1 MFLIHKKLFF
11 LLYTFVREISLFEKT
26 VSQVSTAMSKQNE
39 KYFIVT
45 ETLTFE
51 SFESISK
58 TLRIFFPRIQNESD
72 PLITLMTCRN
82 RRFFLPVF
90 YALVKLL
97 KTTFFYNN
105 QRLVSCLWKHVF
117 EKHHNE
123 DGLAWILLKNLETR
137 IDLQL
142 VENVSEKFT
151 FDTIMYCA
159 INGGQRFDWELED
172 EKVLTYDEI
181 VLLRLRLWFEHVK
194 EDLRCCSTAQEVE
207 QIVQW
212 IVKICFP
219 SVTTTKNRV
228 FIWDPFDETWCL
240 VTELTDTLHI
250 ILKLIWNTMNE
261 FMWNDIIKKNKKILY
276 AQIEPEWLHVAKMM
290 ARQEKE
296 KIFKIIEDIYRI
308 RQKKHDKILKQF
320 TIEQKSA
327 NVPELFFLEERSMKL
342 IENNQLNISE

>member
-1 MFLIHKKLFF
+1 
-11 LLYTFVREISLFEKT
+11 
-26 VSQVSTAMSKQNE
+26 MSKQNE

-51 SFESISK
+51 SFESISN
-58 TLRIFFPRIQNESD
+58 TLRKFFPRLQNESD
-72 PLITLMTCRN
+72 PLITVMTCRN
-82 RRFFLPVF
+82 RRFFLSVF

-105 QRLVSCLWKHVF
+105 RCLVSCLSKHVF
-117 EKHHNE
+117 EKYYNNE
-123 DGLAWILLKNLETR
+123 DGLAWILLQNLDIR

-172 EKVLTYDEI
+172 ETLLTYDEI

-207 QIVQW
+207 QIIQW

-219 SVTTTKNRV
+219 SVTTNKNRV

-261 FMWNDIIKKNKKILY
+261 LMWNDIVEKNKKILY
-276 AQIEPEWLHVAKMM
+276 AQIVPEWLHIAKIM

-296 KIFKIIEDIYRI
+296 KQFKIIEDIHRI
-308 RQKKHDKILKQF
+308 RQKKHEKILKRF
-320 TIEQKSA
+320 TIEYKSA
-327 NVPELFFLEERSMKL
+327 NVPELFFLEERIMKL
-342 IENNQLNISE
+342 IKNNQLNKSELKNE